1 MSAAKNPASMDPV
14 DPQTGAPDSDPA
26 EDLRRL
32 EAEAE
37 ALRAAGRHDAAAQL
51 LAWRDLHALRLNR
64 DRNKDR

>member
-1 MSAAKNPASMDPV
+1 MSIAKNPMDP
-14 DPQTGAPDSDPA
+14 PTGAQDDPA

-51 LAWRDLHALRLNR
+51 LAWRDLHALRVGR
-64 DRNKDR
+64 EGKSRT